1 MTPGY
6 IFVCPYWT
14 DQSGPYIYANNGVSL
29 CLQSIGISSEHA
41 QDLIWSGFGNGGAG
55 TSMGLSVANINGAPH
70 LYVNNI
76 NLASGYGHGHGLILD
91 QSYRTYKTV
100 EAGNGRTSS
109 DLHEFNVL
117 PDGKSAILTIYDQ
130 VQYDLSNYGV
140 QGGMGWIVRPMFQ
153 EIDITTGAVLFEWN
167 GLDHVSPDYSY
178 SQLNS
183 TDVSGNGLTYTTAW
197 DYL

>member
-1 MTPGY
+1 MG
-6 IFVCPYWT
+6 FNVV
-14 DQSGPYIYANNGVSL
+14 NVNGS
-29 CLQSIGISSEHA
+29 
-41 QDLIWSGFGNGGAG
+41 
-55 TSMGLSVANINGAPH
+55 PH
-70 LYVNNI
+70 LSVNNI

-130 VQYDLSNYGV
+130 VQYDLSSYGV
-140 QGGMGWIVRPMFQ
+140 QGGMGWVIQGMFQ

-167 GLDHVSPDYSY
+167 ALDHVSPIDSY
-178 SQLNS
+178 SQLSS